1 MKILPIA
8 SVLCCTALLLGAC
21 GTSKSDRAI
30 SGGAIGAGAGAATGG
45 LTGGSVLGGALIGG
59 AGGAAAG
66 ALTDSDD
73 INLGRPAWR
82 R

>member
-1 MKILPIA
+1 MKILPVA
-8 SVLCCTALLLGAC
+8 SVLCAALLLGAC

-30 SGGAIGAGAGAATGG
+30 SGGAIGAGAGAAAGG

-66 ALTDSDD
+66 ALTDPDD
-73 INLGRPAWR
+73 VNLGRPAWR

>member
-1 MKILPIA
+1 MKIVPIA
-8 SVLCCTALLLGAC
+8 SVLCAALLLGAC

-30 SGGAIGAGAGAATGG
+30 SGGAIGAGAGAAAGA

-66 ALTDSDD
+66 ALTDPKDV
-73 INLGRPAWR
+73 NLGKPAWDR
-82 R
+82 

>member
-8 SVLCCTALLLGAC
+8 SVLCCAALLLGC
-21 GTSKSDRAI
+21 GTSTSDRAI
-30 SGGAIGAGAGAATGG
+30 SGGAIGAGAGAAAGA
-45 LTGGSVLGGALIGG
+45 LTGGSVVGGALIGG

-66 ALTDSDD
+66 ALTDPDD
-73 INLGRPAWR
+73 INLGKPAWR

>member
-8 SVLCCTALLLGAC
+8 SVLCAALLLGAC
-21 GTSKSDRAI
+21 GTSKTDRAL

-66 ALTDSDD
+66 ALTDPDD
-73 INLGRPAWR
+73 INLGKPAWR
-82 R
+82 